1 MAVDIKTG
9 GTFEAGVPEP
19 LFRNPNPRQRVT
31 CWKRCIS
38 ANGQRFLVNEV
49 LEVSGPAP
57 LTMGPTG
64 RRSPSVAG
72 VKVQCRS

>member
-9 GTFEAGVPEP
+9 GTLEAGVPEP

-49 LEVSGPAP
+49 LEASGPAP
-57 LTMGPTG
+57 LTIGTNWTSIAIG
-64 RRSPSVAG
+64 SRRQSSL
-72 VKVQCRS
+72 